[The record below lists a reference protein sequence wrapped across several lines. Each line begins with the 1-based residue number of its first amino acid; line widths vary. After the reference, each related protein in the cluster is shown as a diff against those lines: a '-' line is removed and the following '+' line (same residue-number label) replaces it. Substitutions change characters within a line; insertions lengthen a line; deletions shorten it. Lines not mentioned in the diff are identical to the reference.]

1 MAYTINFTAQITT
14 ELDERLRVE
23 RDKKIYRRL
32 LCLDLLRQ
40 GYPRQQIASILG
52 VSSYSVTQWVKCFIE
67 GGFEKLCHLN
77 YEGRRTSRLEAYYD
91 AIRQQVQSQ
100 SVSTLKELQHWLAET
115 FGVSIDQTWLSR
127 WLKKKSIPTK
137 RLA

>member
-14 ELDERLRVE
+14 ELDQRLRVE

-40 GYPRQQIASILG
+40 GYSRQQIASILR

-67 GGFEKLCHLN
+67 GGFENVCHLN
-77 YEGRRTSRLEAYYD
+77 YEGRRTSRFYHD

-115 FGVSIDQTWLSR
+115 FGVSIDHTWLSR
-127 WLKKKSIPTK
+127 WLKKKIIPTK

>member
-40 GYPRQQIASILG
+40 GYFTSADCFDFESI
-52 VSSYSVTQWVKCFIE
+52 V
-67 GGFEKLCHLN
+67 
-77 YEGRRTSRLEAYYD
+77 
-91 AIRQQVQSQ
+91 
-100 SVSTLKELQHWLAET
+100 LQCDPMGEMLH
-115 FGVSIDQTWLSR
+115 
-127 WLKKKSIPTK
+127 
-137 RLA
+137 